1 MWRTEGTNALK
12 KMLRRKKRLKTYKA
26 IHLGRSDKV
35 ATLKID
41 RPPLNVL
48 NSPVLQEITDAF
60 ESLRADAKCRVLV
73 LTGSGDKAFIG
84 GADMD
89 EMAKFNPETAREFI
103 TLLHSVMKGLRT
115 LPFPVI
121 GRINGY
127 ALGGGC
133 EVAMA
138 CDIRIASD
146 RALLGLP
153 EVRVG
158 IPSVIDAA
166 LMPRLIGFGWATE
179 LMLTGRSIDAQEAHR
194 LGLVHQ
200 VVDHESLDHAVEKLA
215 KTLIL
220 SAPQALRA
228 QKELLYGWMN
238 RSLDDSVEMGIEAFS
253 KSYEGTEPG
262 EGMSAFF
269 EKRPPSWARD
279 E

>member
-1 MWRTEGTNALK
+1 LK
-12 KMLRRKKRLKTYKA
+12 AYKT
-26 IHLGRSDKV
+26 IHLERGDKV

-41 RPPLNVL
+41 RPPLNIL
-48 NSPVLQEITDAF
+48 NSPVLQEITDAL
-60 ESLRADAKCRVLV
+60 ESLKEDTDCRVLV
-73 LTGSGDKAFIG
+73 LTGSGEKAFIG
-84 GADMD
+84 GADME
-89 EMAKFNPETAREFI
+89 EMAGFDPQSARAFI
-103 TLLHSVMKGLRT
+103 TLLHSVMKRLRI

-127 ALGGGC
+127 SLGGGC

-138 CDIRIASD
+138 CDIRVASD

-179 LMLTGRSIDAQEAHR
+179 LMLTGRIMDAQEACR

-200 VVDHESLDHAVEKLA
+200 VVDHERLDHAVEEVA
-215 KTLIL
+215 KMLIL
-220 SAPQALRA
+220 CAPQALRA

-238 RSLDDSVEMGIEAFS
+238 RFLDDSVEMGIEAFS
-253 KSYEGTEPG
+253 KSYEGSEPR

-269 EKRPPSWARD
+269 EKRLPSWAND